1 MRWFRFAFFVL
12 VVAVIQ
18 ASLLD
23 WISVTPLHIKPNLLL
38 ILLVFF
44 VTQSTNTDAIIV
56 SFVIGFSADM
66 SSFGMY
72 EMGSFTVSFG
82 LFGTALTY
90 LRNLI
95 VIQKLSHQAV
105 VIFIMSFLAIAL
117 AHFLSMIKGDT
128 VNTRLWTFLFGT
140 SLYSAA
146 IGPYVG
152 SALLTAATWIG
163 IKKYRF

>member
-23 WISVTPLHIKPNLLL
+23 WISVTGLHIKPNLLL
-38 ILLVFF
+38 ILLIFF
-44 VTQSTNTDAIIV
+44 VAQSTNTDAIIV
-56 SFVIGFSADM
+56 SFAVGFAADL

-90 LRNLI
+90 LRNMI
-95 VIQKLSHQAV
+95 VIQKLSHQAA
-105 VIFIMSFLAIAL
+105 VIFVMTFLVTAL
-117 AHFLSMIKGDT
+117 AHFLSMIKGHAA
-128 VNTRLWTFLFGT
+128 NTRLWMFLFGT

-146 IGPYVG
+146 IGPYIG
-152 SALLTAATWIG
+152 SIILTAATWIG
-163 IKKYRF
+163 IRKYRF